1 MNKKN
6 WNKKTKL
13 HTISQLLVL
22 KSMCKYKTLKLPSG
36 LISLAGSTGNKLCI
50 HWLYQKKTN
59 VELFTIKR
67 WRKDKIL
74 IYIKKLENDKSVDV
88 KKKLKDPNMMG
99 DQIQTMMEINEKL
112 KK

>member
-1 MNKKN
+1 MVGEELFFSAK
-6 WNKKTKL
+6 
-13 HTISQLLVL
+13 I
-22 KSMCKYKTLKLPSG
+22 TLKQCG
-36 LISLAGSTGNKLCI
+36 
-50 HWLYQKKTN
+50 
-59 VELFTIKR
+59 FDTIIVL
-67 WRKDKIL
+67 WVGDAL